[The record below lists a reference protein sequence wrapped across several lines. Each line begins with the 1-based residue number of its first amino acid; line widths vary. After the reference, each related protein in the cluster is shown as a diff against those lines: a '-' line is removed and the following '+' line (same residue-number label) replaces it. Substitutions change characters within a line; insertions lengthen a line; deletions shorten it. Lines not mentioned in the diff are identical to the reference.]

1 MARYICTGK
10 TFHFPKLFRVGDI
23 YNGSAEGLPKDKKG
37 EIRGFRLLDGD
48 APAKP
53 ATAVAVK
60 VNEKVAGETEV
71 SEEAGSTK
79 ATGTLKAKAVRPK
92 QAKKRKKRVAPKKVV
107 APKEASP
114 LP

>member
-10 TFHFPKLFRVGDI
+10 TYHFPKLFRVGDI

-37 EIRGFRLLDGD
+37 EIRGFRLLEGD

-53 ATAVAVK
+53 ATSVAVK

-71 SEEAGSTK
+71 TEEPGSTK
-79 ATGTLKAKAVRPK
+79 ATGTLKAKVARPK
-92 QAKKRKKRVAPKKVV
+92 KRRKRVALKKV